1 MFGMG
6 PPGVAQHNTARSG
19 FLTTVAAA
27 PTLPAAKEGSMV
39 RLYEAGTDRLCG
51 TLTDRQFEILA
62 EALEED
68 DLEDGDCPIDRD
80 TIETLEEQ
88 GVEGEVLEVLRLAL
102 GDRAEAGIRCERS

>member
-1 MFGMG
+1 
-6 PPGVAQHNTARSG
+6 
-19 FLTTVAAA
+19 
-27 PTLPAAKEGSMV
+27 MV

-51 TLTDRQFEILA
+51 TLTDRQFEVLA

-68 DLEDGDCPIDRD
+68 DLEDGDCPIDRE

-88 GVEGEVLEVLRLAL
+88 GIEAEVLEVLRLAL

>member
-1 MFGMG
+1 
-6 PPGVAQHNTARSG
+6 
-19 FLTTVAAA
+19 
-27 PTLPAAKEGSMV
+27 MV

-88 GVEGEVLEVLRLAL
+88 GIEGEVLEVLRSGPRRPRRGRHPL
-102 GDRAEAGIRCERS
+102 RAQLTQSPPAIRSQSWPARSTIPSTSSASA

>member
-1 MFGMG
+1 
-6 PPGVAQHNTARSG
+6 
-19 FLTTVAAA
+19 
-27 PTLPAAKEGSMV
+27 MV

-51 TLTDRQFEILA
+51 TLTDRQFEILS

-102 GDRAEAGIRCERS
+102 GDRAEAGFRCERG

>member
-1 MFGMG
+1 
-6 PPGVAQHNTARSG
+6 
-19 FLTTVAAA
+19 
-27 PTLPAAKEGSMV
+27 MV

-80 TIETLEEQ
+80 TIETLEE
-88 GVEGEVLEVLRLAL
+88 GEVLEVLRLAL

>member
-1 MFGMG
+1 
-6 PPGVAQHNTARSG
+6 
-19 FLTTVAAA
+19 
-27 PTLPAAKEGSMV
+27 MV

-51 TLTDRQFEILA
+51 TLTDRQFEVLA

-68 DLEDGDCPIDRD
+68 DLEDGDCPIDRE

-102 GDRAEAGIRCERS
+102 GDRAEAGVPLRAQLTQKAPRVIRSQSWPARSTIASTSSASA

>member
-6 PPGVAQHNTARSG
+6 PPWRRQHSIRRSG
-19 FLTTVAAA
+19 FLTAVAAPPYSA
-27 PTLPAAKEGSMV
+27 SARRGSMV

-51 TLTDRQFEILA
+51 TLTDRQFEVLA

-88 GVEGEVLEVLRLAL
+88 GIEGEVLEVLRLAL
-102 GDRAEAGIRCERS
+102 RGRHEDRFRCERT